1 MSRDPLE
8 AWADWKD
15 AQAERCSIKTP
26 CPECA
31 VYACDELYQG
41 QAVTWCELDWIA
53 RETMP

>member
-15 AQAERCSIKTP
+15 AQAERCSVKTP

-31 VYACDELYQG
+31 VYACEELVLG
-41 QAVTWCELDWIA
+41 VAVTWCELDRISKDG
-53 RETMP
+53 P